1 MNFKE
6 IARRGET
13 GPLMEAGEFLMK
25 RVAAG
30 ALRLQ
35 KSHEI
40 RWDGK
45 TLLNLDDAM
54 ADRLWQA
61 GRELLLATGIFSMNS
76 RRVIELSAEEVDEAL
91 RFVPQ
96 HLAMGAGKDAV
107 TVRHRGIEDPRK
119 PFVFSGPFNA
129 DTSEEMFVHLNEAF
143 AQERLIDSLLFPGY
157 LKTLDGQMIRPTSAL
172 SSRAAMLYGQWSRE
186 AVRRA
191 GRPGM
196 PITGH
201 AVMALNEIACTNEAW
216 GLRATDPRAMVLI
229 SELQVD
235 DVTMTR
241 LAYYQAYGCPIYL
254 AFTPLVGGYGG
265 DPAGTAIVAV
275 ASFIAAAALGGEVVH
290 IGPQHLKFKQQTNA
304 HSLFLA
310 SLSNQA
316 VARNSRI
323 IATTSHTTSGRPGNG
338 EEGAQY
344 PREFSALALCAVS
357 GGSNVSGPRPA
368 EPLGF
373 NNVSPLMARLF
384 AEVAHAAAGL
394 SRETAA
400 GIVEKLYEGYKD
412 RIDLEH
418 SPRGLPFE
426 ALYDL
431 KTLRPSAEHREVYE
445 RVKEELASLG
455 VPL

>member
-61 GRELLLATGIFSMNS
+61 GRELLLGTGIFSMNS

-96 HLAMGAGKDAV
+96 HLAMGAGKEAV

-191 GRPGM
+191 GRPDM

-394 SRETAA
+394 SRGTAA
-400 GIVEKLYEGYKD
+400 GIVEKLYERYKD

-426 ALYDL
+426 ELYDL

-445 RVKEELASLG
+445 RVKEELAALG